1 MMQQRRGLEL
11 AIVVVGAVCGGAV
24 FAAQRPVPKFEVISI
39 RTVERDRAPVTR
51 EAGFTPVRP
60 GGGYVDPNTTV
71 VPLIMFAYEV
81 QQPDTRL
88 LGLPTWAMTRY
99 SVAAKAAAD
108 FPLLSAADNQEQVRL
123 MVRQMLADRFRLQ
136 IHGETREETVL
147 KMSIDPRGL
156 RVEEVAAPEPP
167 EEERLNMRVG
177 DNGGR
182 MIGRQAT
189 IARIG
194 QGFGAFA
201 KQKVIDETG
210 WKGHYDFDIRWEPP
224 SVPNAPPPSP
234 RTGPEGLAML
244 MTTLK
249 DNFGLQF
256 SRETGPV
263 QYWVVDH
270 IEQPT
275 EN

>member
-1 MMQQRRGLEL
+1 MMKQRRGLEL
-11 AIVVVGAVCGGAV
+11 ALVVSGAVCGGAV
-24 FAAQRPVPKFEVISI
+24 FAAQRPIPKFEVVSI

-60 GGGYVDPNTTV
+60 GGYVDPNTTV
-71 VPLIMFAYEV
+71 VPLIAFAYQV

-108 FPLLSAADNQEQVRL
+108 FPLLSDADNQEQVRL

-136 IHGETREETVL
+136 IHEETREETVL

-156 RVEEVAAPEPP
+156 RVEEVGAPEPP

-182 MIGRQAT
+182 MIGRKAT
-189 IARIG
+189 ISRIG

-201 KQKVIDETG
+201 KQK
-210 WKGHYDFDIRWEPP
+210 
-224 SVPNAPPPSP
+224 
-234 RTGPEGLAML
+234 
-244 MTTLK
+244 
-249 DNFGLQF
+249 
-256 SRETGPV
+256 
-263 QYWVVDH
+263 
-270 IEQPT
+270 
-275 EN
+275 